1 MALKLPKTISE
12 SDFISMAR
20 QINRLCPTG
29 CRNYAMLM
37 MMYREGLRV
46 SEVANLT
53 VPDINFE
60 ENTIYVQQ
68 GKGKKDRIIPLDA
81 DAKEACIAW
90 QKIRPDSQYFF
101 CTLKGGILDTRYIRD
116 VCYRMSERAGVFIQD
131 GKKKKPVS
139 PHKLRHS
146 ALTSLLKEGF
156 NIREVQEIAGH
167 ANLATT
173 QIYTHVAIDE
183 LQDKFANRKGLG
195 GK

>member
-1 MALKLPKTISE
+1 L
-12 SDFISMAR
+12 
-20 QINRLCPTG
+20 
-29 CRNYAMLM
+29 
-37 MMYREGLRV
+37 
-46 SEVANLT
+46 
-53 VPDINFE
+53 
-60 ENTIYVQQ
+60 
-68 GKGKKDRIIPLDA
+68 
-81 DAKEACIAW
+81 
-90 QKIRPDSQYFF
+90 KIRPDSQYFF

-116 VCYRMSERAGVFIQD
+116 VCYRMSEKAGVYIQD
-131 GKKKKPVS
+131 GKEKKLVS

>member
-12 SDFISMAR
+12 ADAIKLLS
-20 QINRLCPTG
+20 QINRKCPTG

-37 MMYREGLRV
+37 IMYRNGLRV

-68 GKGKKDRIIPLDA
+68 GKGKKDRIIPLDV
-81 DAKEACIAW
+81 DAKEACLAW

-116 VCYRMSERAGVFIQD
+116 VCYRMSERAGVYIQD
-131 GKKKKPVS
+131 GKEKKLVS

-173 QIYTHVAIDE
+173 QIYTHVAIEE

>member
-1 MALKLPKTISE
+1 MSLKLPKTISE
-12 SDFISMAR
+12 TDAVKMLSA
-20 QINRLCPTG
+20 INTKCPTG
-29 CRNYAMLM
+29 CRNYAILM

-53 VPDINFE
+53 VPDISFE
-60 ENTIYVQQ
+60 GNTIYIQQ

-81 DAKEACIAW
+81 EAREACLAW
-90 QKIRPDSQYFF
+90 LKIRPDSQYFF

-116 VCYRMSERAGVFIQD
+116 VCYRMSEKAGVYIQD
-131 GKKKKPVS
+131 GKEKKLVS